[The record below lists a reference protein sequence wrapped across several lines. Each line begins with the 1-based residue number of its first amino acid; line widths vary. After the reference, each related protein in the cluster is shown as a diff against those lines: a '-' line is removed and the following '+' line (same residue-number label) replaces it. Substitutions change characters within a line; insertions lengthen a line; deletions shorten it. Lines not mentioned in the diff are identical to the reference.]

1 MAEKEVRDS
10 KHEKDVIR
18 LCWLED
24 EEENM
29 AKSTGALYQPRT
41 AETADTRRGVDHSPV
56 ITRN

>member
-1 MAEKEVRDS
+1 VAEKEVRDS

-29 AKSTGALYQPRT
+29 AKSTGAL
-41 AETADTRRGVDHSPV
+41 
-56 ITRN
+56 